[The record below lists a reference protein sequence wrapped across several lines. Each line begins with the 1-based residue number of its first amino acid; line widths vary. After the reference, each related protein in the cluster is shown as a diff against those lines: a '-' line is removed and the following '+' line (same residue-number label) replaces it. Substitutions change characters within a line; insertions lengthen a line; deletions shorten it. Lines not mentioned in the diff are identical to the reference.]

1 MFANDDPTFETWA
14 KLDQNYIKDYDSTGI
29 YQCYCLALK
38 EEKNIKTSE
47 TCDEYKNEYY
57 GGTSMVINIS
67 IGGFIGIS
75 NFVVTKIIG
84 LVIPRLGC

>member
-1 MFANDDPTFETWA
+1 MA
-14 KLDQNYIKDYDSTGI
+14 KQREEEERLAW
-29 YQCYCLALK
+29 LALK